1 MITRAFNEAL
11 RSRSNPPTR
20 ICGHSPNLRDPA
32 CRVCSFTRRYG
43 LPLRLGTVPEVLDK
57 RVPFPFALLLL
68 YALSLPADLPSSI
81 LPLLKCHSN
90 VRFCYFFLQQN
101 QGALHSH
108 NILCPISSTVGW
120 RSQGKCQCREN
131 TFNSYTMFIADN
143 GFMC

>member
-57 RVPFPFALLLL
+57 
-68 YALSLPADLPSSI
+68 
-81 LPLLKCHSN
+81 LLKR
-90 VRFCYFFLQQN
+90 VMFLLFLSV
-101 QGALHSH
+101 ALG
-108 NILCPISSTVGW
+108 V
-120 RSQGKCQCREN
+120 
-131 TFNSYTMFIADN
+131 
-143 GFMC
+143 